1 MYNASGAGPEK
12 SSASKKMGIS
22 LASGIV
28 AGVVAA
34 IISHPADTLLS
45 KVNKAG
51 AGGTGSTTTRLMNIA
66 KEIGFVK
73 LATVGLPARCV
84 MIGTLTAGQFG
95 IFDTV
100 MDGVGASKY
109 CLTCPLPPSTY
120 CCDALFRYYF
130 KDPAGG
136 SGH

>member
-1 MYNASGAGPEK
+1 MCRYNASGTGPEK

-66 KEIGFVK
+66 KDIGFFK

-100 MDGVGASKY
+100 MDTVGASKY
-109 CLTCPLPPSTY
+109 
-120 CCDALFRYYF
+120 YF
-130 KDPAGG
+130 KDPSGGAG
-136 SGH
+136 H

>member
-1 MYNASGAGPEK
+1 
-12 SSASKKMGIS
+12 
-22 LASGIV
+22 
-28 AGVVAA
+28 
-34 IISHPADTLLS
+34 
-45 KVNKAG
+45 
-51 AGGTGSTTTRLMNIA
+51 MNIA

-100 MDGVGASKY
+100 MDTVGASKY
-109 CLTCPLPPSTY
+109 
-120 CCDALFRYYF
+120 YF
-130 KDPAGG
+130 KDPSSAG